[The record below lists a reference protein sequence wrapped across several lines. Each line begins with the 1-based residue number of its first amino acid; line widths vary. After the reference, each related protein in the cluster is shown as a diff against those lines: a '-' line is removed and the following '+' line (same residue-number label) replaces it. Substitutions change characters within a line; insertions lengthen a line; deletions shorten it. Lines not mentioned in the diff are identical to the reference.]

1 MNKYPPISDYGYI
14 SDCHSAGLV
23 SRSGSVDWCCM
34 PRIDSKSC
42 FARLL
47 DWERG
52 GYCIIYPE
60 LYYKVSRR
68 YMNNSLIL
76 ETTFTTASGKAKLI
90 DCFTMREG
98 GMHNPHNQLLRIV
111 EGISGTLKFKVK
123 IVPRFDYASIKPWIK
138 KINNEKYTAIGGSD
152 GLFVSGDIELNIKE
166 RHDLEGSFIINSD
179 ERKRLSLVWRQPEN
193 LDGVTLKALTSE
205 ELDQRLQETINWWH
219 DWTTRFTYKGRWSD
233 YVLQSAVVL
242 KGLTNA
248 PTGAIA
254 AAATTS
260 LPEAPNSSRNWDYR
274 FSWIRDSSFTIRSL
288 FELGYVKEAD
298 GFRRFIERCAAGS
311 ADQLQILFG
320 VDGERRLHE
329 FKIEGL
335 EGYNR
340 SSPVRIGNAAESQ
353 IQLDMFGE
361 LLDLSW
367 QWHLHGRSPDDDY
380 WNFLQS
386 LVGRTMTQWNQP
398 DKGIWE
404 MRGTPRHFVHS
415 KVMCWAAMD
424 RGIKL
429 AKDPKRQAPIEIWTK
444 IRDDIRR
451 EIEQK
456 GYDFQNGIFI
466 QAFNNSVVDA
476 ALLLLPLTGFVA
488 YEDERMIRT
497 TNAVMEKLSEDG
509 LIHRYPPGIDEM
521 EGKEGMF
528 LACSFW
534 LAECLA
540 GQNRMNE
547 AYRIFKNALSTANDL
562 LLFSEEYDVETHQML
577 GNFPQGL
584 THLSL
589 ISAAVALNQR
599 NKENTNSI
607 DKNTISCS
615 KT

>member
-1 MNKYPPISDYGYI
+1 MDRYPPISDYGYI

-23 SRSGSVDWCCM
+23 SRSGSIDWCCM

-47 DWERG
+47 DLNQG
-52 GYCIIYPE
+52 GYCIICPDSQYE
-60 LYYKVSRR
+60 VSRR
-68 YMNNSLIL
+68 YMNDSLIL
-76 ETTFTTASGKAKLI
+76 ETTFTTDGGKAKLI

-98 GMHNPHNQLLRIV
+98 GMHHPHNQLLRIV
-111 EGISGTLKFKVK
+111 EGISGNVKFKVE
-123 IVPRFDYASIKPWIK
+123 IAPRFDYGSIKPWIR
-138 KINNEKYTAIGGSD
+138 KINNEKYTAIGGCD
-152 GLFVSGDIELNIKE
+152 GLFISGDINLNMKE
-166 RHDLEGSFIINSD
+166 RHELNGDFTINQN
-179 ERKRLSLVWRQPEN
+179 ERKRLSLIWRAPEN
-193 LDGVTLKALTSE
+193 LDGVSLNAPSSE
-205 ELDQRLQETINWWH
+205 EMDQHLQETIQWWN
-219 DWTTRFTYKGRWSD
+219 DWTKRFSFKGQWSD
-233 YVLQSAVVL
+233 YVLQSAIVL

-274 FSWIRDSSFTIRSL
+274 FSWIRDSSFTARSL

-329 FKIEGL
+329 FEINGL

-340 SSPVRIGNAAESQ
+340 CSPVRTGNAAESQ
-353 IQLDMFGE
+353 VQLDMFGE

-386 LVGRTMTQWNQP
+386 LVERTMTQWNQP

-415 KVMCWAAMD
+415 KVMCWVAMD

-429 AKDPKRQAPIEIWTK
+429 ATDLKRNVQIDLWTK
-444 IRDDIRR
+444 TRDNIRR

-456 GYDFQNGIFI
+456 GYDTKKGIFI
-466 QAFNNSVVDA
+466 QSFDNSIVDA

-488 YEDERMIRT
+488 YDDERMIRT
-497 TNAVMEKLSEDG
+497 TNAVMEQLSEDG
-509 LIHRYPPGIDEM
+509 LIRRYPPGIDEM
-521 EGKEGMF
+521 EGEEGAF

-540 GQNRMNE
+540 GQNRMDE
-547 AYRIFKNALSTANDL
+547 ALRIFENALSTANDL
-562 LLFSEEYDVETHQML
+562 LLFSEEYDAETHRML

-589 ISAAVALNQR
+589 ISAAVALNQHD
-599 NKENTNSI
+599 KEKTAAASNNSI
-607 DKNTISCS
+607 NYS